1 MGRAD
6 VPPRIARDVV
16 HVHVATAL
24 RAVVAVA
31 ANDSHRDGRAERQ
44 HPKA

>member
-31 ANDSHRDGRAERQ
+31 ANDSHRDGRA
-44 HPKA
+44 